1 MPFLKCKANS
11 SVQLES
17 MRNAFGQQTITNILK
32 NLKPMASQKL
42 PVPYGLDSI
51 TAPSKGSPAPYE
63 EGQHREMHLHGPG
76 DPDQTVLC

>member
-1 MPFLKCKANS
+1 MLLDNDIPNIYILH
-11 SVQLES
+11 
-17 MRNAFGQQTITNILK
+17 ITDIPK
-32 NLKPMASQKL
+32 KLKPMASQKL
-42 PVPYGLDSI
+42 PVLYGLDSI